1 MSLLFLNSQ
10 IGLGIHYVCCHW
22 VAPNRILLFFICY
35 LVAQVSEELE
45 QRFGMMETSL
55 SRFGMMLD
63 SIQSDIM
70 QANRGT
76 KEVFLESEF
85 YDCLFSMYTRYTS
98 FA

>member
-1 MSLLFLNSQ
+1 MFHLS
-10 IGLGIHYVCCHW
+10 HW
-22 VAPNRILLFFICY
+22 LARNLIQLFFICH
-35 LVAQVSEELE
+35 LVAQISEELE

-76 KEVFLESEF
+76 KEVFLESKF
-85 YDCLFSMYTRYTS
+85 YDTHI
-98 FA
+98 